1 MPFPVQLTLAIFAG
15 LVFFGFTDLDDLML
29 FGFAGLT
36 VFDLDDLMLFGFT
49 DRLTG
54 DFFDFF
60 FLDANTMCET

>member
-1 MPFPVQLTLAIFAG
+1 MDNRIVVTAKNMCDSPL
-15 LVFFGFTDLDDLML
+15 FFC
-29 FGFAGLT
+29 FAGLT